1 MNETPSKSGTR
12 LGRAIAYALIYVIG
26 LLALHGAGLLLAGIA
41 AVLGLTI
48 DPLGGML
55 LAAILFAVAYRQAG
69 EGAQQHG

>member
-26 LLALHGAGLLLAGIA
+26 LLALYGIGQALAGMLFT
-41 AVLGLTI
+41 LGLTI